1 MPLVELPVKLPV
13 GWSVE
18 ADESYGVVITGILNG
33 HSGFVTVNEQRRGFA
48 MGICRVTTI
57 PSLYSG
63 RYWRKELYEAAIAS
77 LREALT

>member
-1 MPLVELPVKLPV
+1 MARIELPVKLPD

-18 ADESYGVVITGILNG
+18 ADESFGVVIIGILNG

-48 MGICRVTTI
+48 LGMCRVANTPT
-57 PSLYSG
+57 LYSG

>member
-1 MPLVELPVKLPV
+1 MTRIELPVQLPD

-18 ADESYGVVITGILNG
+18 ADESFGVVITGILNG

-48 MGICRVTTI
+48 LGMCRVANTPT
-57 PSLYSG
+57 LYSG